1 MITIEKWSGLIT
13 AASPYALPGGAMTEQ
28 VNVQC
33 LRPGQIEVRTGY
45 TAVAAAPA
53 PVVSA
58 VRYSVGTQ
66 DRLFAM
72 AGGAFFI
79 FEP

>member
-1 MITIEKWSGLIT
+1 MINIEKWSGLIT
-13 AASPYALPGGAMTEQ
+13 AASPYALPGGAMAEQ
-28 VNVQC
+28 VNLQC
-33 LRPGQIEVRTGY
+33 LRPGQIECRNGY
-45 TAVAAAPA
+45 TTAAPSP

-66 DRLFAM
+66 DKLFVM
-72 AGGAFFI
+72 ANGGFYI

>member
-1 MITIEKWSGLIT
+1 MISIEKWSGLIT
-13 AASPYALPGGAMTEQ
+13 AASPYALPGGAMAEQ
-28 VNVQC
+28 VNLQC
-33 LRPGQIEVRTGY
+33 LRPGQVEGRSGY
-45 TAVAAAPA
+45 AAVVSSP

-72 AGGAFFI
+72 AGGSFYI